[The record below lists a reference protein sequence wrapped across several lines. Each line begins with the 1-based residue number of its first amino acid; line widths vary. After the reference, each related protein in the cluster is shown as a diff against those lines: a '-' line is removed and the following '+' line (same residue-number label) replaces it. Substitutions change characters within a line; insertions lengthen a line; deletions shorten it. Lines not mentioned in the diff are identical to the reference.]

1 MTRAARTVLAALTLA
16 GAVAVAIMYAFVVVS
31 GPRATATAA
40 PAPPPSP
47 EPVRAAGK
55 RLLVVSDS
63 TLAGIPA
70 NGALDDLRSALPGWE
85 VTLDAHAYRNTAQ
98 GVDVVA
104 ARDPSRFDV
113 VVVGL
118 GANDAWSTDNFS
130 AQMGR
135 MVSLL
140 TAVPRVY
147 WLTLR
152 ESPRFQRAFAPVNSV
167 IRLRAAAAPNV
178 EVADWNRFGAE
189 HPEAFYGDGLHLTPA
204 GGADAAR
211 FIASLVE
218 RTNPYLEAEP
228 AEPREEAPAAAGPG
242 PSPGAAVTTPAA
254 ARPARPPSGPDR
266 RPDADPSPW
275 AVALTIGAI
284 VLAGAGGIVGSRLRR
299 PAPAYAEPS
308 GSEPVEPLRSTAVGG
323 AVGAPEEAGEPE
335 PAIR

>member
-16 GAVAVAIMYAFVVVS
+16 GAVAFAIGP
-31 GPRATATAA
+31 GPRAVAAPVSAPRSRPA
-40 PAPPPSP
+40 PAPPPDPNSP
-47 EPVRAAGK
+47 K

-63 TLAGIPA
+63 TLAGIPT

-85 VTLDAHAYRNTAQ
+85 VTLDARAYRNTAQ
-98 GVDVVA
+98 GVDVA
-104 ARDPSRFDV
+104 ATRDPARFGVV

-118 GANDAWSTDNFS
+118 GANDAWSADNFS
-130 AQMGR
+130 AQMDR
-135 MVSLL
+135 MVTLL

-152 ESPRFQRAFAPVNSV
+152 ESPRFQGAFAPVNSV
-167 IRLRAAAAPNV
+167 IRLRAAAAPHV

-228 AEPREEAPAAAGPG
+228 AEPREAAPAEAAAEP
-242 PSPGAAVTTPAA
+242 PPVRASPVRARAAAPVPAA
-254 ARPARPPSGPDR
+254 SGTR
-266 RPDADPSPW
+266 RRSGADPSPW
-275 AVALTIGAI
+275 GISVTIAAIILTGAGAI
-284 VLAGAGGIVGSRLRR
+284 AVSRTRGPASEAAGPTGDGPAGVPPTAGGAEAVDGRGS
-299 PAPAYAEPS
+299 AP
-308 GSEPVEPLRSTAVGG
+308 
-323 AVGAPEEAGEPE
+323 EPE

>member
-16 GAVAVAIMYAFVVVS
+16 GAVAFAIGP
-31 GPRATATAA
+31 GPRAVAAPVAAPRSRPA
-40 PAPPPSP
+40 PAPPPHP
-47 EPVRAAGK
+47 KAPK
-55 RLLVVSDS
+55 RLRVGSGS
-63 TLAGIPA
+63 TLAGIPT
-70 NGALDDLRSALPGWE
+70 NGALDDLRAALPDWE

-98 GVDVVA
+98 GVDVAA

-130 AQMGR
+130 AQMDR
-135 MVSLL
+135 MLTLL

-167 IRLRAAAAPNV
+167 IRLRAAAAPHV

-228 AEPREEAPAAAGPG
+228 TEPREEAPTDTASG
-242 PSPGAAVTTPAA
+242 PSPGAEITTPAT
-254 ARPARPPSGPDR
+254 ARPTRPSSSPVR

-275 AVALTIGAI
+275 AVTVTIGAI

-308 GSEPVEPLRSTAVGG
+308 GSEPVEPLRSTAAGG
-323 AVGAPEEAGEPE
+323 AVGAPERTEGSE